1 MEPAWF
7 GALQQSATCQA
18 RRGGRFG
25 YPWVILLSDYKRCGQ
40 RERKKR
46 AQSLQVKSVLKRGP
60 QSNFPSPRVT
70 PTRNDASGRGR
81 CASPNCSSGG
91 GIYLSILYMIPDV
104 MLGGIHLQHL
114 TFMGAID
121 RYLPGWILDGMNVQ
135 SYLRRYF
142 SANRG

>member
-1 MEPAWF
+1 
-7 GALQQSATCQA
+7 
-18 RRGGRFG
+18 
-25 YPWVILLSDYKRCGQ
+25 
-40 RERKKR
+40 
-46 AQSLQVKSVLKRGP
+46 
-60 QSNFPSPRVT
+60 
-70 PTRNDASGRGR
+70 
-81 CASPNCSSGG
+81 
-91 GIYLSILYMIPDV
+91 MIPDV